1 MTGLDNQTLADL
13 LEVIDDRAAVKA
25 TIITSQLPIE
35 HWHAWAGDATVA
47 DAMRDRLIQKNHRI
61 VLTGES
67 QRQASK
73 VIKKEKKKTYR
84 DRHFYNLRVQ
94 HMTQRNRSR

>member
-1 MTGLDNQTLADL
+1 MTGLDNQTRADL

-35 HWHAWAGDATVA
+35 HWHAWVGDATVA
-47 DAMRDRLIQKNHRI
+47 DAMMDRLIQKNHRI

-67 QRQASK
+67 LRQASK
-73 VIKKEKKKTYR
+73 IIKKEKKT
-84 DRHFYNLRVQ
+84 DL
-94 HMTQRNRSR
+94 S